1 MRGHPEMSDVVK
13 IDHHRL
19 RERQEAMAK
28 AEHARRLEIFP
39 RPCPTCFADVG
50 EPCMTR
56 NGGRT
61 AQHQSRRR

>member
-1 MRGHPEMSDVVK
+1 MRGQPEMGDVWKV
-13 IDHHRL
+13 DQQRL

-28 AEHARRLEIFP
+28 AEYVRRLEVFS

-56 NGGRT
+56 TGGRT
-61 AQHQSRRR
+61 SQHQSRRR